1 MTTPDFAVPRTR
13 RSGRSRCAIVPALVV
28 ALIVPYATA
37 HGADGRLAQDR
48 PDRDRPT
55 QPRDG
60 PPKGDSGRGRGKG
73 PRPNPRPATLVIAS
87 EPGGCVVSVDGV
99 AKGTT
104 NAAGALKL
112 VVPKGSH
119 TITVVRPGYQPA
131 TITLDLKP
139 RERRQLPVALRPLAG
154 HLSVSVAPGDAI
166 IRVVGVGTFRG
177 PSIDREVPP
186 GPYVV
191 EVSRAGYRDTS
202 RPVRVG
208 PSERAHLD
216 FALVEVPHRELLDAA
231 DDAFQRGNY
240 NRAAEICADVLTRRP
255 NNRRGLHLLGMSL
268 FYLRRYEESADSLAR
283 SVREGAE
290 VRFAVM
296 HMHVVRSR
304 VDFCSGELVVRPDA
318 VQFISSSAP
327 DHAFSVPLRT
337 IGAPSYQP
345 TNGFRLAIRI
355 PMPEGRKEKVKDY
368 IFYPPGVRAA
378 GSVPVCHG
386 CAESTFTVF
395 RVLQS
400 LQPY

>member
-1 MTTPDFAVPRTR
+1 MARPDFAVSWTR
-13 RSGRSRCAIVPALVV
+13 RSVRLTCALAV
-28 ALIVPYATA
+28 ALIV
-37 HGADGRLAQDR
+37 LAAPCAMAQ
-48 PDRDRPT
+48 
-55 QPRDG
+55 RDG
-60 PPKGDSGRGRGKG
+60 GRPLKKKPRRQPPKGRKG
-73 PRPNPRPATLVIAS
+73 PPPPRPATLVIAS

-104 NAAGALKL
+104 NATGALKL
-112 VVPKGSH
+112 TVPKGSR
-119 TITVVRPGYQPA
+119 TVTVVRLGYQPA

-139 RERRQLPVALRPLAG
+139 SERRQLPVALRPLAG
-154 HLSVSVAPGDAI
+154 HLIVSVAPADAI

-202 RPVRVG
+202 RTTRVG
-208 PSERAHLD
+208 PAERAHLD

-255 NNRRGLHLLGMSL
+255 KQRRALLLLGQSL
-268 FYLRRYEESADSLAR
+268 FYLRRYDESADYLAR

-290 VRFAVM
+290 VRFDVM

-318 VQFISSSAP
+318 VQFISSGAP

-337 IGAPSYQP
+337 VGAPSYQP
-345 TNGFRLAIRI
+345 TNGFRLAIRVTV
-355 PMPEGRKEKVKDY
+355 PEGRKQKVTDY
-368 IFYPPGVRAA
+368 VFYPPGVRAA

-386 CAESTFTVF
+386 CDESTFTVF
-395 RVLQS
+395 RILQS